1 MLIGT
6 IDGDSTTEILGYVK
20 HMEKDRKYGII
31 GDVVTA
37 LHEGKNL
44 KTIRNCGAK
53 SVEEIMEKLFMMQ
66 YNALDDNEQE
76 EYLRTIV
83 KMNKGNSS
91 ILSSS
96 KL

>member
-1 MLIGT
+1 MTEAWRSSG
-6 IDGDSTTEILGYVK
+6 IDNLDLGVRSYNSLK
-20 HMEKDRKYGII
+20 RAGYNTI

-76 EYLRTIV
+76 EYLKAIV
-83 KMNKGNSS
+83 EMNKGNSS
-91 ILSSS
+91 ISGL
-96 KL
+96 